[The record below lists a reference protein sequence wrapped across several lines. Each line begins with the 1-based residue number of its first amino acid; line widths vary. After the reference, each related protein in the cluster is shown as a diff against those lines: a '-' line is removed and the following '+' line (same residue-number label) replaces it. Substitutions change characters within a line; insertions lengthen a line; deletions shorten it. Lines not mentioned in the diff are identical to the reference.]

1 MNQDN
6 KLYMIS
12 EINGNQIL
20 GLETFPSFLKTKYKT
35 NISLDSKNNNVF
47 FITSNGELYSI
58 NYFSNNINWLSNIFP
73 KNSSASELFYSSPI
87 VIKNDKIYFS
97 SSVST
102 YSIKLIMVH

>member
-1 MNQDN
+1 MCSITISDNLGYIYSVNIQTSEIKWAKNYGIAFNSNIKIHNNIIFILNQDN

-12 EINGNQIL
+12 EINGNHIL

-58 NYFSNNINWLSNIFP
+58 N
-73 KNSSASELFYSSPI
+73 
-87 VIKNDKIYFS
+87 
-97 SSVST
+97 
-102 YSIKLIMVH
+102 